1 MALIKCPHC
10 GGVISDKAVKCPHC
24 GNSLGKAT
32 IIQYG
37 SKAEA
42 VQRKS
47 RISPAAMTSKIFFLA
62 AILASVVPCVIQFIK
77 NNGFDWLKYSYFE
90 EGSVLFGHYLA
101 SNQLA
106 AIEMAAALLSII
118 LAVCGIIKLCKSE
131 VSSWK
136 FWLLSTIVAW
146 LPVLVIF
153 LLQVDIRTLDSE
165 DYDDLYSDVYKE
177 KVEKIEGTYRCQ
189 LTDGTIISFSIVSDS
204 NGYGFLEFKSLDGT
218 TKADSCFL
226 SSVPS

>member
-10 GGVISDKAVKCPHC
+10 GKPVSDRAVKCPHC

-47 RISPAAMTSKIFFLA
+47 RISPAAMTGKIFFLA

-77 NNGFDWLKYSYFE
+77 NNGFDWLKYSYLG

-118 LAVCGIIKLCKSE
+118 LAVYGIIKLCNSE

-153 LLQVDIRTLDSE
+153 LIQVTGRY
-165 DYDDLYSDVYKE
+165 YDPL
-177 KVEKIEGTYRCQ
+177 
-189 LTDGTIISFSIVSDS
+189 F
-204 NGYGFLEFKSLDGT
+204 
-218 TKADSCFL
+218 
-226 SSVPS
+226 